1 MKPYKCI
8 ILDDDEIDLLTVI
21 SHVKKNPSLQ
31 LLGAFYSAEEAL
43 KFIEKNKIPVVHLAQ
58 INF

>member
-21 SHVKKNPSLQ
+21 SHVKKNPGLQ
-31 LLGAFYSAEEAL
+31 LLGAFFSAEEAL
-43 KFIEKNKIPVVHLAQ
+43 KFIEKNKIDVL
-58 INF
+58 F

>member
-21 SHVKKNPSLQ
+21 SHVKKIPVYNYWEH
-31 LLGAFYSAEEAL
+31 FIEEAL
-43 KFIEKNKIPVVHLAQ
+43 KFIEKNKIDVL
-58 INF
+58 F